1 MASPKAKTIKLL
13 LEDGTL
19 NGVLTIEDTMWN
31 TGEMYSAPR
40 EAIDDLL
47 ALDAC
52 EKYGIYML
60 LSENM
65 VYVGQAGDLSKR
77 IKQHLVGKDWWE
89 RVILL
94 TTKDDSFTH
103 TDIDY
108 LESYFIGLAKK
119 NHKLDCDNRQKG
131 NKAKVSRFDKVQL
144 DQYIDEAMFLLELI
158 GVKVFC
164 DDNEVVRPVIRA
176 IKSVKKEQIEV
187 RSKAEAIEFLNESG
201 LELKSNQ
208 CTYAKMQ
215 DKKKIFWA
223 NPKKDFLQKDW
234 DIILNDVEKQELIY
248 IRIPAKTFKAVMEKQ
263 QEHFVIR
270 KDKPAELDINIYRD
284 TLIDMY
290 SKIDLSRY
298 VVKRYSYAK

>member
-1 MASPKAKTIKLL
+1 M
-13 LEDGTL
+13 

-40 EAIDDLL
+40 EAIEDLL

-108 LESYFIGLAKK
+108 IESQFIDLAKK
-119 NHKLDCDNRQKG
+119 NNKLDCDNRQKG

-144 DQYIDEAMFLLELI
+144 DQYIEEAIFLLELI
-158 GVKVFC
+158 GIKVFS
-164 DDNEVVRPVIRA
+164 DVNEAIRPVITTMQP
-176 IKSVKKEQIEV
+176 VKH
-187 RSKAEAIEFLNESG
+187 
-201 LELKSNQ
+201 
-208 CTYAKMQ
+208 M
-215 DKKKIFWA
+215 
-223 NPKKDFLQKDW
+223 
-234 DIILNDVEKQELIY
+234 
-248 IRIPAKTFKAVMEKQ
+248 
-263 QEHFVIR
+263 
-270 KDKPAELDINIYRD
+270 
-284 TLIDMY
+284 
-290 SKIDLSRY
+290 
-298 VVKRYSYAK
+298 

>member
-40 EAIDDLL
+40 EAIEDLL

-108 LESYFIGLAKK
+108 IESHFIDLAKK
-119 NHKLDCDNRQKG
+119 NNKLDCDNRQKG

-144 DQYIDEAMFLLELI
+144 DQYIEEAIFLLELI
-158 GVKVFC
+158 GIKVFS
-164 DDNEVVRPVIRA
+164 DVNEAIRPVITTMQPVKHEQQV
-176 IKSVKKEQIEV
+176 ILSKS
-187 RSKAEAIEFLNESG
+187 EAIEYLKTYG

-208 CTYAKMQ
+208 CTYAKLQ
-215 DKKKIFWA
+215 AKKKVFWA
-223 NPKKDFLQKDW
+223 NPNKEFLQKDW
-234 DIILNDVEKQELIY
+234 DILLNDIEKQELIY
-248 IRIPAKTFKAVMEKQ
+248 IRIPANTFMDVTEKRKEQ
-263 QEHFVIR
+263 FVIR
-270 KDKPAELDINIYRD
+270 KDKPSELDINIYRD
-284 TLIDMY
+284 TLMDMY
-290 SKIDLSRY
+290 SKIDLSNDCSMT
-298 VVKRYSYAK
+298 KK